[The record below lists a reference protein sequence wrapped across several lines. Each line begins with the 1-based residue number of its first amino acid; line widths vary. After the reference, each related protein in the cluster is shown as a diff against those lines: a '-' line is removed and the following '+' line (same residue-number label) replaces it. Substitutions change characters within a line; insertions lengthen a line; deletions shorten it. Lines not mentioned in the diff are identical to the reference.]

1 VARELQCS
9 AVGTSAGVRR
19 RVEGGGWKGGGLGLP
34 SAGETS
40 RRRDGDGKERWGWG
54 GREERGA
61 EPERK
66 KEE

>member
-34 SAGETS
+34 SAG
-40 RRRDGDGKERWGWG
+40 RDGDGKERWGGG